1 MTTYRVMTLRLSNI
15 LLPNSLILSGFSII
29 DSQLLCMWLQN
40 GDFLSFF
47 LHLLGNSCFV
57 KNLSP
62 FILFQCY
69 CGLIIIYNLITLI
82 LKLSRFYQW
91 EPLCQALNVHTSV
104 QHAFACLHS
113 PHLAINEINSRRFP
127 SHDLLYFTHFLILRF
142 FSYELHMGY
151 VTTFFN
157 GIY

>member
-1 MTTYRVMTLRLSNI
+1 MVRVLWWCYTSRAFNANLLHCWWCVKVVSSKPLHSKAILYSLQLMNTYRVMTLRLSNI

-91 EPLCQALNVHTSV
+91 VPPLSG
-104 QHAFACLHS
+104 S
-113 PHLAINEINSRRFP
+113 
-127 SHDLLYFTHFLILRF
+127 
-142 FSYELHMGY
+142 
-151 VTTFFN
+151 
-157 GIY
+157 